1 MIENG
6 VYPALVTPFGATGK
20 VDLPGVARL
29 LAWSEAAGCKGAVLA
44 GTNGEGPSLSAFEKR
59 DLIRSATA
67 CKGKMTVILGI
78 STPSLDEAKWL
89 CHQASQC
96 GADSVLL
103 MPPSYFRPADPVGL
117 RDWFEEVISSSKVPV
132 LAYNFPQKTG
142 VILDPALLSHLTQHE
157 QFIGAKDSSG
167 ESKNFVDYRE
177 ALPEHSLFVGDET
190 LLLQALKAGWN
201 GTISGAANL
210 VGNWL
215 SEIVRSWFDSDLEQA
230 AIRFELILPILKLIR
245 QGPQPAA
252 NKAVLKRLGIIE
264 DDRLRLPL
272 VPAPEETVMTLEQ
285 QLGVTLGLRHP
296 N

>member
-6 VYPALVTPFGATGK
+6 VYPALVTPYEASGK
-20 VDLPGVARL
+20 VDLTSVARL

-59 DLIRSATA
+59 DLIRSGTA

-78 STPSLDEAKWL
+78 STPSIEEAKWL
-89 CHQASQC
+89 CYQASQC

-117 RDWFEEVISSSKVPV
+117 RDWFDAVISSSRVPV

-142 VILDPALLSHLTQHE
+142 ITLEPDLLSHLSQHE

-167 ESKNFVDYRE
+167 EFNNLADYRG
-177 ALPEHSLFVGDET
+177 ALPDHSLFVGDET
-190 LLLQALKAGWN
+190 LLIEALNAGWN

-210 VGNWL
+210 VGSWL
-215 SEIVRSWFDSDLEQA
+215 SEIVRSWFDNDLEQA
-230 AIRFELILPILKLIR
+230 AIRFEFILPTLKLIR
-245 QGPQPAA
+245 QGPQPAV
-252 NKAVLKRLGIIE
+252 NKAILRRFGVIE
-264 DDRLRLPL
+264 DDRMRLPL
-272 VPAPEETVMTLEQ
+272 VPAPEETVTTLEQ
-285 QLGVTLGLRHP
+285 QLGATLGLKRP
-296 N
+296 K